1 MVKFAIF
8 RQAPKS
14 SLVTGNVV
22 YNGYVEKGGETVED
36 WKQMNVEFYMYLSE
50 QAKTV
55 YKREDLAR
63 VSNSKAKLSD
73 YFQGDLTALLGPV
86 SFKAWEFNE

>member
-1 MVKFAIF
+1 
-8 RQAPKS
+8 
-14 SLVTGNVV
+14 
-22 YNGYVEKGGETVED
+22 
-36 WKQMNVEFYMYLSE
+36 MNVEFYMYLSE